1 MLWIKALHFIFAIAW
16 MAGLLY
22 LPRLFVYHAECA
34 DAPGHER
41 FLIMERRLYYGIM
54 APAAILTI
62 AMGTAM
68 LWQYALEAYGNQWW
82 LWLKL
87 LLLAAL
93 VAHHLWCGHYVKA
106 FRTGAP
112 VPSALFFRWFNEAP
126 ALLMVGIVILATV
139 KPF

>member
-1 MLWIKALHFIFAIAW
+1 MLWLKALHFIFAIAW

-22 LPRLFVYHAECA
+22 LPRLFVYHAECD

-54 APAAILTI
+54 APAAMLTI

-68 LWQYALEAYGNQWW
+68 LWHGSLEAHKDQWW

-93 VAHHLWCGHYVKA
+93 AAHHLWCGRYVKA